1 MNKKI
6 IGDKGEDIAENYLK
20 KKGYK
25 IIERNFKTRSLE
37 IDIIAEKENILVFV
51 EVRSKTKNNFGTP
64 EETIDFKKLRKLKSN
79 AEKYINYKKYNGV
92 CRIDAICIIFKN
104 KNKVKLNHY
113 KNIIF

>member
-6 IGDKGEDIAENYLK
+6 IGDRGEDIAENHLK

-25 IIERNFKTRSLE
+25 ITERNFRKRSLE

-51 EVRSKTKNNFGTP
+51 EVRSKTKNDFGSP
-64 EETIDFKKLRKLKSN
+64 EETINFKKSKKLKRN
-79 AEKYINYKKYNGV
+79 AEKYVNYKKYNGA
-92 CRIDAICIIFKN
+92 CRIDAICVIFES